1 MRIEPIITL
10 LKKSI
15 KKYGKDDPIRLAG
28 TTAFFLVIAIAPI
41 TIMITAVAGTLIS
54 KSTIEEKVVMEAE
67 NSFGAQGKDFILNVI
82 ENAEAH
88 KDQSIIRVII
98 GIITILVLSTT
109 LFSVV
114 QKSINHIWRVRPKPK
129 RKLVKIIIDRGLS
142 FGMIISIGLM
152 ILITLIF
159 DTGLAILDNFIGE
172 DFPRVALVV
181 IKILNVIISLGIATV
196 VFALVYKFLPDAKI
210 TWKVTWMGAWITS
223 FLFTAGKYIIGLML
237 KTSGVGDLYG
247 TAGSFIILL
256 LWLFYSSLIFYFG
269 AEITQQYAKLYSI
282 NIEPKDQAVA
292 FEINETESS

>member
-1 MRIEPIITL
+1 MRIEPVITL
-10 LKKSI
+10 LKKSL

-41 TIMITAVAGTLIS
+41 TIMITKVAGTIIS
-54 KSTIEEKVVMEAE
+54 KSTIKEKVLTEAE
-67 NSFGAQGKDFILNVI
+67 DTFGEQGKAFVLNVI
-82 ENAEAH
+82 ENAEVEQE
-88 KDQSIIRVII
+88 KSTLRFVI
-98 GIITILVLSTT
+98 GIITILILSTT

-129 RKLVKIIIDRGLS
+129 RKLLKILLDRGLS
-142 FGMIISIGLM
+142 FGMILGIGVV
-152 ILITLIF
+152 ILITLIL
-159 DTGLAILDNFIGE
+159 DTGLALLDDIIGK
-172 DFPRVALVV
+172 DFPTIALWVV
-181 IKILNVIISLGIATV
+181 KILNVIISVGITTV

-223 FLFTAGKYIIGLML
+223 FLFTAGKYIIGLLL

-269 AEITQQYAKLYSI
+269 AVITQQYAALYSI
-282 NIEPKDQAVA
+282 TIEPKDQAVA
-292 FEINETESS
+292 FEINETEST